1 MSLAHS
7 PRIVTDGLAL
17 CLDAANIKSLGAS
30 YIGSS
35 KSLGTTPSNPSGN
48 ASHILLAAAY
58 SISSTNNISTP
69 TGWTAIGS
77 NIQGNSNVQLFWA
90 LGNVASLVFTNAR
103 IVQVLAFSNV
113 NTTAP
118 IRGSVTWTVTNSSAN
133 TTAIPSNTA
142 NANDVIVVGCY
153 NWQNNTTASMII
165 GSPYT
170 EAQNSEGTEPG
181 IPGGDRGS
189 TGYLLPANA
198 GPTPAYNVPTFQF
211 QDRVAFNVVLASQ
224 VGPTWNDL
232 SGLGNTGTLT
242 NGPTYDSSNNGS
254 IVFDG
259 TDDHCQI
266 LNRSTILNLTNSFT
280 FSAFVKFTTSGGQ
293 YAIFAKNSAW
303 ADGWTVYMR
312 QGPQF
317 AFLGFNTSG
326 VNSNPITTPA
336 GEINSN
342 TWYNICYT
350 YNGVNVIGYVNAV
363 QKVSTAFSGPF
374 RNQGSTVSRIGED
387 TTLGLPPYRWTG
399 SISNVQLYDRALTAA
414 EIQQNFN
421 ALRGRYSI

>member
-7 PRIVTDGLAL
+7 PRIVTDGLVL
-17 CLDAANIKSLGAS
+17 CLDAANIKSLGAA
-30 YIGSS
+30 YVGSS
-35 KSLGTTPSNPSGN
+35 TSLGTTPSNPSGN

-58 SISSTNNISTP
+58 SISSSNNISTP
-69 TGWTAIGS
+69 AGWTAIAS
-77 NIQGNSNVQLFWA
+77 NVQGQSNVQLFWA

-153 NWQNNTTASMII
+153 SWQNNAAASMII

-170 EAQNSEGTEPG
+170 EAQNSEG

-189 TGYLLPANA
+189 SGYLLPANA
-198 GPTPAYNVPTFQF
+198 GPTPAYNIPTFPF

-232 SGLGNTGTLT
+232 SGLSNTGTLT

-317 AFLGFNTSG
+317 ALVGNNTSG
-326 VNSNPITTPA
+326 GSSGIVATPA

-342 TWYNICYT
+342 TWYNVCYT
-350 YNGVNVIGYVNAV
+350 YNGINIIGYVNAV
-363 QKVSTAFSGPF
+363 QKVSTAFSGTF
-374 RNQGSTVSRIGED
+374 RNQTSTVSKIGED
-387 TTLGLPPYRWTG
+387 LSLAAPSRWTG
-399 SISNVQLYDRALTAA
+399 SISNVQLYDRALTAT